1 MARFITIEGGEGAG
15 KSTAQRFIAD
25 RLAERGIT
33 TVQTREPGGTPLA
46 EAIRQTLLSVDGEAP
61 VEMTE
66 LLLVFAAR
74 AQHLAKVIEPALL
87 RGDWVLSD
95 RFTDATYAYQGAAR
109 GLSTATI
116 LHLEQLVQGGRQPD
130 KVLIL
135 DLPPEIGMARA
146 RSRGELDRFE
156 REDDDFYERV
166 RAGYLMRAEATPERY
181 SVIDAGQAL
190 PQVESAL
197 SAEIEAWFDER

>member
-33 TVQTREPGGTPLA
+33 VVQTREPGGTPLA
-46 EAIRQTLLSVDGEAP
+46 EAIRQTLLSIDGEAP

-74 AQHLAKVIEPALL
+74 AQHLAKVIEPALSN
-87 RGDWVLSD
+87 GKWVLSD

-116 LHLEQLVQGGRQPD
+116 LNLEQLVQSGRKPD

-156 REDDDFYERV
+156 REDHDFYERV
-166 RAGYLMRAEATPERY
+166 RAGYLARAKAMPERY
-181 SVIDAGQAL
+181 SVIDAGQGL

-197 SAEIEAWFDER
+197 TAEIEGWFDGR

>member
-1 MARFITIEGGEGAG
+1 
-15 KSTAQRFIAD
+15 
-25 RLAERGIT
+25 
-33 TVQTREPGGTPLA
+33 
-46 EAIRQTLLSVDGEAP
+46 
-61 VEMTE
+61 MTE

-74 AQHLAKVIEPALL
+74 AQHLAKVIEPALS

-116 LHLEQLVQGGRQPD
+116 LHLEQLVVGGRQPD

-135 DLPPEIGMARA
+135 DLPPEIGMTRA

-156 REDDDFYERV
+156 REDHDFYERV
-166 RAGYLMRAEATPERY
+166 RAGYLARAEAMPERY
-181 SVIDAGQAL
+181 SVIDAAQTL

-197 SAEIEAWFDER
+197 TAEIETWFDER